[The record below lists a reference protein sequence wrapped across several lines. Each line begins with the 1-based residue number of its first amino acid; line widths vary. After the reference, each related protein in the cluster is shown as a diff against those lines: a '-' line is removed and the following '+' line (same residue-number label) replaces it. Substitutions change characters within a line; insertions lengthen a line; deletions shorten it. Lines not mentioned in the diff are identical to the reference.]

1 MSPSLYR
8 VEINWLDKWHSALT
22 ENRSFCLGFAA
33 AMREHSGPRSAF
45 RVVRASDGEII
56 EEHAEQT
63 EVGVGMIAGMV
74 TAEQLEDA
82 AAKALARAAKI
93 REREARQAERES
105 ARRGTS

>member
-1 MSPSLYR
+1 
-8 VEINWLDKWHSALT
+8 
-22 ENRSFCLGFAA
+22 
-33 AMREHSGPRSAF
+33 
-45 RVVRASDGEII
+45 
-56 EEHAEQT
+56 
-63 EVGVGMIAGMV
+63 MV

>member
-1 MSPSLYR
+1 MSASDYR
-8 VEINWLDKWHSALT
+8 VEIYCLDKWRTAIT

-33 AMREHSGPRSAF
+33 AMREQPGPRSAF
-45 RVVRASDGEII
+45 RVVRANDGKII

-82 AAKALARAAKI
+82 AEKALARAAKI
-93 REREARQAERES
+93 REREARQAERET
-105 ARRGTS
+105 ARR